1 MRFLEKTGVSILR
14 MISAYSFADAVCMFN
29 TGDIKGSMYF
39 LIAAVML
46 WLATKDG
53 VLIGGA
59 DR

>member
-14 MISAYSFADAVCMFN
+14 IISAYSFVDAVCMFN
-29 TGDIKGSMYF
+29 AGNIKGSMYF

>member
-1 MRFLEKTGVSILR
+1 MRFLERTGVSILR
-14 MISAYSFADAVCMFN
+14 IISEYSFVDAVCMFN
-29 TGDIKGSMYF
+29 AGNIKGSMYF

>member
-1 MRFLEKTGVSILR
+1 MRFLERTGVSILR
-14 MISAYSFADAVCMFN
+14 MISAYSFVDAVCLFN
-29 TGDIKGSMYF
+29 SGNVKSGIYF
-39 LIAAVML
+39 MIAAVML